1 MGFHIRDSRVAG
13 NPHISIGARERENL
27 KREAM
32 FQPPFLAF
40 TTYTSARMKHRPA
53 ASRSATPRHSSG
65 VVDVLRRP
73 WLALLAAV
81 GIVLVWMAFVLAT
94 YNAVAGSN
102 LDQLR
107 RTSRQRLDF
116 LTAVTRQTLQKYE
129 SMPYVLSQQGEL
141 VDLLEHPDDPRRV
154 QSVNEYLKRI
164 KERTEPLTVY
174 LLNSKGRAI
183 ASSNWS
189 EPGSFVG
196 QDYSFRPYFLEAV
209 QRHAGRFY
217 GVGTTTAEPGY
228 FLSYPLFLR
237 EADPSATI
245 SASQVPIGV
254 VVVKISLGDLEQAW
268 SEGADAVAL
277 ADADGIVFL
286 SSDSNWRYRTL
297 APLAADTQNRLLQTR
312 QYGDSVLQ
320 TLPIRP
326 AQAGWGSQI
335 LTGRRSDLIHFV
347 GRDPAPALLLQTAE
361 VGPLAWKLLLFS
373 STEASFTAA
382 RDVAI
387 ATALAFALAALLT
400 ITLWLRRSRLQ
411 ERRAARIELQRVS
424 DELETR
430 IAERTQVLV
439 DANTSMESKL
449 SELSAAERMLRAT
462 QDHAIQAGKLAVLG
476 QMSAGIVH
484 EIAQP
489 LTAMRILSENARKLL
504 SAKEFAEADGNMIEI
519 GDLCRK
525 AGSIVGE
532 LKGFAQK
539 SVETF
544 EPVLVDQVIS
554 DAVALVRRESAGVE
568 FDVRPTSRPVWVSGN
583 SVRLEQVV
591 INLLRNAIDAMKD
604 SARKCISVR
613 LELDER
619 HVVLRVRDTGSG
631 ISPEAGERLFEP
643 FFTTK
648 APGHGLGLG
657 LAISASIVQA
667 MHGELRAANHVDGGA
682 EFMLKLPLAPVHS
695 ER

>member
-1 MGFHIRDSRVAG
+1 M
-13 NPHISIGARERENL
+13 
-27 KREAM
+27 
-32 FQPPFLAF
+32 
-40 TTYTSARMKHRPA
+40 
-53 ASRSATPRHSSG
+53 
-65 VVDVLRRP
+65 
-73 WLALLAAV
+73 
-81 GIVLVWMAFVLAT
+81 LAT
-94 YNAVAGSN
+94 YNAVVHSS

-107 RTSRQRLDF
+107 RTSGQRLDF
-116 LTAVTRQTLQKYE
+116 LTAVTGQTLQKYE

-141 VDLLEHPDDPRRV
+141 IDLLEHPDEARRV
-154 QSVNEYLKRI
+154 QSVNDYLQRVR
-164 KERTEPLTVY
+164 ERTEPLAVY
-174 LLNSKGRAI
+174 LLNRQGKAI

-189 EPGSFVG
+189 EPGTFVG
-196 QDYSFRPYFLEAV
+196 QDYSFRPYFLQAM
-209 QRHAGRFY
+209 QSQAGRFY

-228 FLSYPLFLR
+228 FLSYPLFSR
-237 EADPSATI
+237 DTDASAT
-245 SASQVPIGV
+245 SVTAQAPLGV

-268 SEGADAVAL
+268 GEGADAVAL
-277 ADADGIVFL
+277 ADADGVVFL

-297 APLAADTQNRLLQTR
+297 TPLAADTQERLLQTR
-312 QYGDSVLQ
+312 QYGDSALQ
-320 TLPIRP
+320 MLPIRP
-326 AQAGWGSQI
+326 LRPLWDRETPAAAR
-335 LTGRRSDLIHFV
+335 TDLIHLAR
-347 GRDPAPALLLQTAE
+347 GGDASALLMQAAE
-361 VGPLAWKLLLFS
+361 VGPLSWKLVLFS
-373 STEASFTAA
+373 SPEAAFAAA
-382 RDVAI
+382 RNATV
-387 ATALAFALAALLT
+387 ATALALALVALLI

-411 ERRAARIELQRVS
+411 ERRAARIELLRIN
-424 DELETR
+424 DELEMR
-430 IAERTQVLV
+430 ITERTQVLV

-449 SELSAAERMLRAT
+449 SELGEAERMLRAT

-504 SAKEFAEADGNMIEI
+504 SVKEFAEADDNMIEI

-544 EPVLVDQVIS
+544 EPVLVDQITS
-554 DAVALVRRESAGVE
+554 DAVTLVRRESAGVE

-583 SVRLEQVV
+583 SVRLEQVL
-591 INLLRNAIDAMKD
+591 INLLRNSIDAMKD
-604 SARKCISVR
+604 SANRCISIR
-613 LELDER
+613 MELDER

-631 ISPEAGERLFEP
+631 ISPEAVQRLFEP

-667 MHGELRAANHVDGGA
+667 MHGEIRAANHSEGGA
-682 EFMLKLPLAPVHS
+682 EFTLRLPLAPADP
-695 ER
+695 EREAIRWN

>member
-1 MGFHIRDSRVAG
+1 M
-13 NPHISIGARERENL
+13 
-27 KREAM
+27 
-32 FQPPFLAF
+32 LAF
-40 TTYTSARMKHRPA
+40 TTYTSARMKHRRA
-53 ASRSATPRHSSG
+53 ASRSATPKQPDGG
-65 VVDVLRRP
+65 VDALRRP
-73 WLALLAAV
+73 WLALVAAV
-81 GIVLVWMAFVLAT
+81 GIVLVWMALVLAT
-94 YNAVAGSN
+94 YIAVADSN

-141 VDLLEHPDDPRRV
+141 VDLLEHPDDARRV
-154 QSVNEYLKRI
+154 QSVNDYL
-164 KERTEPLTVY
+164 ERVREKTEPLAVY
-174 LLNSKGRAI
+174 LLDSKGRAI

-189 EPGSFVG
+189 DPGSFVG

-209 QRHAGRFY
+209 QRQAGRFY

-228 FLSYPLFLR
+228 FLSYPLFPR
-237 EADPSATI
+237 AADRAAT
-245 SASQVPIGV
+245 SRAAQAPIGV

-312 QYGDSVLQ
+312 QYGDSALQ

-326 AQAGWGSQI
+326 ARPARGSEM
-335 LTGRRSDLIHFV
+335 LTGSRSDLVHFA
-347 GRDPAPALLLQTAE
+347 GRAPAPALLMQTAQ
-361 VGPLAWKLLLFS
+361 VGPLAWKLILFS
-373 STEASFTAA
+373 GTEAAFNAA

-387 ATALAFALAALLT
+387 ATALAFALAGLLI

-424 DELETR
+424 DELEMR

-439 DANTSMESKL
+439 DANTRMESKL
-449 SELSAAERMLRAT
+449 SELGEAERMLRAT

-476 QMSAGIVH
+476 QMAAGIVH

-504 SAKEFAEADGNMIEI
+504 SVEEFAEADGNMIEI

-532 LKGFAQK
+532 LKGFAQR

-554 DAVALVRRESAGVE
+554 EAVTLVRRESAGVE

-583 SVRLEQVV
+583 SVRLEQVL
-591 INLLRNAIDAMKD
+591 INLLRNSIDATKD
-604 SARKCISVR
+604 SAHKRISIR
-613 LELDER
+613 MELDER

-631 ISPEAGERLFEP
+631 ISPEAALRLFEP

-667 MHGELRAANHVDGGA
+667 MHGEMRAANHPEGGA
-682 EFMLKLPLAPVHS
+682 EFTLRLPLAPTIP
-695 ER
+695 EREAISC

>member
-1 MGFHIRDSRVAG
+1 MTNRR
-13 NPHISIGARERENL
+13 
-27 KREAM
+27 
-32 FQPPFLAF
+32 
-40 TTYTSARMKHRPA
+40 T
-53 ASRSATPRHSSG
+53 ASSSATSRHSG
-65 VVDVLRRP
+65 GGADVPRTP
-73 WLALLAAV
+73 WLALVGAV
-81 GIVLVWMAFVLAT
+81 AIVLVWIALVLAT
-94 YNAVAGSN
+94 YNAVVESS

-116 LTAVTRQTLQKYE
+116 LTAVTGQTLQKYE

-141 VDLLEHPDDPRRV
+141 IDLLGHPDEARRV
-154 QSVNEYLKRI
+154 QSVNDYLKRVRE
-164 KERTEPLTVY
+164 KTEPLTVY
-174 LLNSKGRAI
+174 LLNSIGKAI

-189 EPGSFVG
+189 EPGTFVG
-196 QDYSFRPYFLEAV
+196 QDYSFRPYFLQAM
-209 QRHAGRFY
+209 QRQAGRFY

-228 FLSYPLFLR
+228 FLSSPLFPR
-237 EADPSATI
+237 DADPLAT
-245 SASQVPIGV
+245 SMAAQAPIGV
-254 VVVKISLGDLEQAW
+254 VVVKINLGDLEQAW
-268 SEGADAVAL
+268 REGADAVAL

-297 APLAADTQNRLLQTR
+297 APLAADTQKRLLQTR
-312 QYGDSVLQ
+312 QYGDSALQ
-320 TLPIRP
+320 TLPIRSSRP
-326 AQAGWGSQI
+326 AWGSEI
-335 LTGRRSDLIHFV
+335 LSGPHPDLIHFA
-347 GRDPAPALLLQTAE
+347 GSGPAPALLMQTAE

-373 STEASFTAA
+373 STDAAFTAA
-382 RDVAI
+382 RDVAV
-387 ATALAFALAALLT
+387 ATALALALAALL
-400 ITLWLRRSRLQ
+400 IVTLWLRRSRLQ
-411 ERRAARIELQRVS
+411 ERRAARIELQRIS
-424 DELETR
+424 DELEMR

-439 DANTSMESKL
+439 DANRSMESKL
-449 SELSAAERMLRAT
+449 SELGEAERMLRAT

-504 SAKEFAEADGNMIEI
+504 SVEEFAEADGNMIEI

-544 EPVLVDQVIS
+544 EPVLVGQVIS
-554 DAVALVRRESAGVE
+554 DAVTLVRRESAGVE
-568 FDVRPTSRPVWVSGN
+568 FDVRPPSRPVWVSGN
-583 SVRLEQVV
+583 SVRLEQVL
-591 INLLRNAIDAMKD
+591 INLLRNSIDAMKD
-604 SARKCISVR
+604 SAHRRIIIR
-613 LELDER
+613 MELDER

-631 ISPEAGERLFEP
+631 ISPQAVARLFEP

-667 MHGELRAANHVDGGA
+667 MHGELRAANHAEGGA
-682 EFMLKLPLAPVHS
+682 EFTLKLPLAPGHP
-695 ER
+695 ERETIRWN

>member
-1 MGFHIRDSRVAG
+1 M
-13 NPHISIGARERENL
+13 
-27 KREAM
+27 
-32 FQPPFLAF
+32 
-40 TTYTSARMKHRPA
+40 
-53 ASRSATPRHSSG
+53 
-65 VVDVLRRP
+65 LRRRWP
-73 WLALLAAV
+73 ALVVAV
-81 GIVLVWMAFVLAT
+81 GIVLLWMAFVVAT
-94 YNAVAGSN
+94 YNAVADSH

-141 VDLLEHPDDPRRV
+141 VDLLEHPDDARRV
-154 QSVNEYLKRI
+154 QSVNDYLKRV
-164 KERTEPLTVY
+164 KEKTEPLTVY

-189 EPGSFVG
+189 DPGSFVG
-196 QDYSFRPYFLEAV
+196 QDYAFRPYFLEAV
-209 QRHAGRFY
+209 QRQAGRFY

-228 FLSYPLFLR
+228 FLSYPLFPR
-237 EADPSATI
+237 EADPSATS
-245 SASQVPIGV
+245 SAAQAPIGV
-254 VVVKISLGDLEQAW
+254 VVVKISLGDLAQAW

-286 SSDSNWRYRTL
+286 SSDSNWRYRTI
-297 APLAADTQNRLLQTR
+297 APLAADTQKKLLQTR

-320 TLPIRP
+320 TLPFHPARP
-326 AQAGWGSQI
+326 ARGSEMLAAG
-335 LTGRRSDLIHFV
+335 RSDLVHFA
-347 GRDPAPALLLQTAE
+347 GGGPAPALLMQTTQ
-361 VGPLAWKLLLFS
+361 VGPLAWKLILFS
-373 STEASFTAA
+373 STEAAFTGA

-387 ATALAFALAALLT
+387 ATALAFALAALLI
-400 ITLWLRRSRLQ
+400 ITLWLRRSRLL

-430 IAERTQVLV
+430 IAKRTQVLV
-439 DANTSMESKL
+439 DANTRMESKL
-449 SELSAAERMLRAT
+449 SELGEAERMLRAT
-462 QDHAIQAGKLAVLG
+462 QDHAIQACKLAVLG

-504 SAKEFAEADGNMIEI
+504 SVEEFAEADDNMIEI

-544 EPVLVDQVIS
+544 EPVLVDRVTS
-554 DAVALVRRESAGVE
+554 DAVTLVRRESAGVE
-568 FDVRPTSRPVWVSGN
+568 FDVQPTSGPVWVSGN
-583 SVRLEQVV
+583 SIRLEQVL
-591 INLLRNAIDAMKD
+591 INLLRNSIDAMKD
-604 SARKCISVR
+604 SAHKCISIR
-613 LELDER
+613 TECDQR

-631 ISPEAGERLFEP
+631 LSPEAALRLFEP

-667 MHGELRAANHVDGGA
+667 MHGEMRAANHPEGGA
-682 EFMLKLPLAPVHS
+682 EFTLRLPLASATPES
-695 ER
+695 KATQWN

>member
-1 MGFHIRDSRVAG
+1 M
-13 NPHISIGARERENL
+13 
-27 KREAM
+27 
-32 FQPPFLAF
+32 
-40 TTYTSARMKHRPA
+40 
-53 ASRSATPRHSSG
+53 
-65 VVDVLRRP
+65 
-73 WLALLAAV
+73 AL
-81 GIVLVWMAFVLAT
+81 VLAT
-94 YNAVAGSN
+94 YNAVADSQ
-102 LDQLR
+102 LEQLR
-107 RTSRQRLDF
+107 RTSHQRLDF

-141 VDLLEHPDDPRRV
+141 VDLLEHPDDTRRV
-154 QSVNEYLKRI
+154 QSVNDYLKRV
-164 KERTEPLTVY
+164 KEKTEPLTVY

-189 EPGSFVG
+189 DPGSFVG

-228 FLSYPLFLR
+228 FLSYPLFPR
-237 EADPSATI
+237 ETDPSAT
-245 SASQVPIGV
+245 SGAAQGPIGV

-297 APLAADTQNRLLQTR
+297 APLAADTQDRLLQTR
-312 QYGDSVLQ
+312 QYGDSALQ

-326 AQAGWGSQI
+326 ARSARGSEMLAG
-335 LTGRRSDLIHFV
+335 TRSDLV
-347 GRDPAPALLLQTAE
+347 RLAGQGPAPALLMQTAP
-361 VGPLAWKLLLFS
+361 VGPLAWKLILFS
-373 STEASFTAA
+373 STEAAFAAA

-387 ATALAFALAALLT
+387 ATALAFALAALLI

-439 DANTSMESKL
+439 DANSSMESKL
-449 SELSAAERMLRAT
+449 SELGEAERMLRAT

-544 EPVLVDQVIS
+544 EPVLVGQVIS
-554 DAVALVRRESAGVE
+554 DAVTLVRRESAGVE
-568 FDVRPTSRPVWVSGN
+568 FDVRPPSRPVWISGN
-583 SVRLEQVV
+583 SVRLEQVL

-667 MHGELRAANHVDGGA
+667 MHGEMRAANHVDGGA
-682 EFMLKLPLAPVHS
+682 EFVLKLPLAPVHS
-695 ER
+695 ERQAI

>member
-1 MGFHIRDSRVAG
+1 MANRR
-13 NPHISIGARERENL
+13 
-27 KREAM
+27 
-32 FQPPFLAF
+32 
-40 TTYTSARMKHRPA
+40 T
-53 ASRSATPRHSSG
+53 ASSSATSRHSSG
-65 VVDVLRRP
+65 GADVPRTA
-73 WLALLAAV
+73 WLALVGAV
-81 GIVLVWMAFVLAT
+81 AIVLVWIALVLAT
-94 YNAVAGSN
+94 YNAVVESS

-116 LTAVTRQTLQKYE
+116 LTAVTGQTLQKYE

-141 VDLLEHPDDPRRV
+141 IDLLGHPNEARRV
-154 QSVNEYLKRI
+154 QSVNDYLKRVRE
-164 KERTEPLTVY
+164 KTEPLTVY
-174 LLNSKGRAI
+174 LLNSQGKAI

-189 EPGSFVG
+189 EPGTFVG
-196 QDYSFRPYFLEAV
+196 QDYSFRPYFLQAM
-209 QRHAGRFY
+209 QRQAGRFY

-228 FLSYPLFLR
+228 FLSYPLFPR
-237 EADPSATI
+237 DADILAT
-245 SASQVPIGV
+245 SMAVQAPIGV

-268 SEGADAVAL
+268 REGADAVAL
-277 ADADGIVFL
+277 ADGDGIVFL

-297 APLAADTQNRLLQTR
+297 APLAADIQKRLLQTR
-312 QYGDSVLQ
+312 QYGDSALQ

-326 AQAGWGSQI
+326 SRPAWGSEI
-335 LTGRRSDLIHFV
+335 LSGPYPDLIHFA
-347 GRDPAPALLLQTAE
+347 GRGPAPALLLQTAE
-361 VGPLAWKLLLFS
+361 VGPLSWRLLLFS
-373 STEASFTAA
+373 STEAAFTAA
-382 RDVAI
+382 RDVAV
-387 ATALAFALAALLT
+387 ATALAFALAALLI

-411 ERRAARIELQRVS
+411 ERRAARIELQRIS
-424 DELETR
+424 DELEMR
-430 IAERTQVLV
+430 IAERTQILV
-439 DANTSMESKL
+439 EANRSMESKL
-449 SELSAAERMLRAT
+449 SELGEAERMLRAT

-504 SAKEFAEADGNMIEI
+504 SVEEFAEAEGNMIEI

-544 EPVLVDQVIS
+544 EPVLVGQVIS
-554 DAVALVRRESAGVE
+554 DAVTLVRRESAGVE
-568 FDVRPTSRPVWVSGN
+568 FDVRPTRRPVWVSGN
-583 SVRLEQVV
+583 SVRLEQVL
-591 INLLRNAIDAMKD
+591 INLLRNSIDAMKD
-604 SARKCISVR
+604 SARRCISIQI
-613 LELDER
+613 ELDER

-631 ISPEAGERLFEP
+631 ISPQAVARLFEP

-667 MHGELRAANHVDGGA
+667 MHGELRAANHAEGGA
-682 EFMLKLPLAPVHS
+682 EFTLKLPLAPAHP
-695 ER
+695 ERETIRWN

>member
-1 MGFHIRDSRVAG
+1 
-13 NPHISIGARERENL
+13 
-27 KREAM
+27 
-32 FQPPFLAF
+32 
-40 TTYTSARMKHRPA
+40 
-53 ASRSATPRHSSG
+53 
-65 VVDVLRRP
+65 
-73 WLALLAAV
+73 
-81 GIVLVWMAFVLAT
+81 
-94 YNAVAGSN
+94 
-102 LDQLR
+102 
-107 RTSRQRLDF
+107 
-116 LTAVTRQTLQKYE
+116 
-129 SMPYVLSQQGEL
+129 MPYVLSQQGEL

-154 QSVNEYLKRI
+154 QSVNDYLKRV
-164 KERTEPLTVY
+164 KEKTEPLTVY

-209 QRHAGRFY
+209 QLQAGRFY

-228 FLSYPLFLR
+228 FLSYPLFPP
-237 EADPSATI
+237 ETDPSAT
-245 SASQVPIGV
+245 SRAAQAPIGV

-312 QYGDSVLQ
+312 QYGNSALQ
-320 TLPIRP
+320 ALPIRP
-326 AQAGWGSQI
+326 ARPAWGSEM
-335 LTGRRSDLIHFV
+335 LAGTRSDLV
-347 GRDPAPALLLQTAE
+347 RVAGQGPAPALLMQTAP
-361 VGPLAWKLLLFS
+361 VGPLAWKLILFS
-373 STEASFTAA
+373 STEAALAAA

-387 ATALAFALAALLT
+387 ATALAFALAALL
-400 ITLWLRRSRLQ
+400 IVTLWLRRSRLQ

-430 IAERTQVLV
+430 IAKRTQVLV
-439 DANTSMESKL
+439 DANTRMESKL
-449 SELSAAERMLRAT
+449 SELGEAERMLRAT

-504 SAKEFAEADGNMIEI
+504 SVKEFAEADGNMIEI

-544 EPVLVDQVIS
+544 EPVLVGQVIS
-554 DAVALVRRESAGVE
+554 DAVALVRRESEGVE
-568 FDVRPTSRPVWVSGN
+568 FDVPPTSHSVWISGN
-583 SVRLEQVV
+583 SVRLEQVL
-591 INLLRNAIDAMKD
+591 INLLRNSIDAMKD
-604 SARKCISVR
+604 SAHKCISVR
-613 LELDER
+613 MELDER
-619 HVVLRVRDTGSG
+619 HVVLRVRDTGGG
-631 ISPEAGERLFEP
+631 ISPEAVERLFEP

-667 MHGELRAANHVDGGA
+667 MHGEMRAANHVDGGA
-682 EFMLKLPLAPVHS
+682 EFVLKLPLAPIHP
-695 ER
+695 EMQAI